1 MEGEQLFY
9 SLPPETQNVILTYLE
24 NQDLGNLL
32 QTSKRLSTIL
42 KTNVE
47 RKPVLDYYEA
57 MKELK
62 QIKKLIPQSHLL
74 AFAQLKQ
81 FIMDHYLLLVNHIQ
95 LRQKIKDM
103 MMDIFLIENPD
114 YLYFDSND
122 LNEFITLEYKY
133 KKDKYQ
139 LMLNKDLSL
148 FYSIQVN
155 PNIWMIPKDVDELIM
170 SLFSNL
176 YELPN
181 LPKDQLRQ
189 IKSILKEKNTSSANF
204 LLDVIEMNTL

>member
-1 MEGEQLFY
+1 MEGEQLFN

-95 LRQKIKDM
+95 LRQKIKDI

-122 LNEFITLEYKY
+122 LNEFISLEYKY

-148 FYSIQVN
+148 FYSIQVT
-155 PNIWMIPKDVDELIM
+155 PSIWMIPKDVDELIM

-189 IKSILKEKNTSSANF
+189 IKSILKEKNTSSSNF